1 MNRCFTKI
9 QVLIATC
16 FFLTSLGP
24 GDASSSGARQN
35 NPCMPSTAAA
45 RASSGSA
52 ESNRWS
58 FVVFGDTRD
67 ATRNTQTGISPLFGR
82 MAEAIAA
89 EKPALVIHIGD
100 LINGFYTSKKSPIH
114 GKYSEMFENWKT
126 AVKPIYDFGRR
137 TGIPL
142 YAVRGNHEDGELVTD
157 KRLKTAYLKSI
168 ASFMPQ
174 NGPDRKR
181 GLHTAFR
188 TNKPRLLLSTSIP
201 SRN

>member
-1 MNRCFTKI
+1 MLYKNSGFNRDLLFPYVTG
-9 QVLIATC
+9 T
-16 FFLTSLGP
+16 

-35 NPCMPSTAAA
+35 DPCMPSTAAA

-67 ATRNTQTGISPLFGR
+67 ATRNTQTGISPLLGR

-114 GKYSEMFENWKT
+114 GKYMKCSKT
-126 AVKPIYDFGRR
+126 GKQP
-137 TGIPL
+137 
-142 YAVRGNHEDGELVTD
+142 
-157 KRLKTAYLKSI
+157 
-168 ASFMPQ
+168 
-174 NGPDRKR
+174 
-181 GLHTAFR
+181 
-188 TNKPRLLLSTSIP
+188 
-201 SRN
+201 